1 VDGESQVFKERL
13 GSKALGDGRDG
24 EDNTH
29 VDTSM
34 MDRKGGRR

>member
-1 VDGESQVFKERL
+1 VDGEGHIFKEGL
-13 GSKALGDGRDG
+13 GSKALGDRRNG